1 MESYQR
7 LIDVIALE
15 NLQMRAEYWV
25 LTQVL
30 VLSTLWQIT
39 AVLAA
44 LLVARIL
51 SRLPKAW
58 LARRIAGLH
67 MSNRFALGILAA
79 ALSILGPLVA
89 LILVLAEIFV
99 ARSFAWP
106 SLLLSMT
113 ANLLVAWIFIRLL
126 SSLIQS
132 SFWSRAIAVQSI
144 VVGLA
149 LSGIAMVVA
158 AFGYLTPVAGAV
170 LQEGIDV
177 AVILNAL
184 RALGGGSTGQKA

>member
-1 MESYQR
+1 MADHR
-7 LIDVIALE
+7 RD
-15 NLQMRAEYWV
+15 RG
-25 LTQVL
+25 
-30 VLSTLWQIT
+30 
-39 AVLAA
+39 AA
-44 LLVARIL
+44 RRPHPVA
-51 SRLPKAW
+51 LPKAW

-132 SFWSRAIAVQSI
+132 SFWSRAIAVPAFAVATLNI
-144 VVGLA
+144 VGLLEPTIVQPRPA
-149 LSGIAMVVA
+149 GSRARQRPPLDPRRAQGVIELVVLLWA
-158 AFGYLTPVAGAV
+158 AVVTARP
-170 LQEGIDV
+170 
-177 AVILNAL
+177 
-184 RALGGGSTGQKA
+184 STRGCSTCRG